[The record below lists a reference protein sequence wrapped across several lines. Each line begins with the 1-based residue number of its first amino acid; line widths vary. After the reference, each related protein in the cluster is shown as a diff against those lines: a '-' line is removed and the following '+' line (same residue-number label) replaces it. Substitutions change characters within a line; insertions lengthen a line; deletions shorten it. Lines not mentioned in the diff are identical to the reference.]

1 MDRLPQEILRLIAEE
16 VAYESL
22 EPLRLVNKAF
32 AAAAAPFLF
41 RSIPLWIGVRSL
53 ERLTAISEHPQL
65 SQYPKEI
72 FFSPFAFLIYEND
85 IAYRDKVEGLLRQ
98 QHISASMCAL
108 TVAKHMSA
116 HRSYTEMQRFL
127 SLNAL
132 DFKILSKAFSQL
144 PHLEALLID
153 LSEFTIGAA
162 ELINAFGVFNAEDLL
177 TIDCLH
183 TLDVLVKSLA
193 ASGIKIKVFELGAD
207 GDHLYSSISRSP
219 KNRLTAA
226 SLVTPRLS
234 TPRSEYSYPPGEIS
248 RALSKVFCAENMD
261 ICMSAFRGVRELKI
275 GDIGDGPL
283 YNVNLSKTVAA
294 LHSLMQC
301 VGRLEVLSLGYLG
314 ADILD
319 PPFEKPTLD
328 RVVPSHVLNGIRE
341 LNIDSYETSTVVLYD
356 LFHRNRYTI
365 VKVVFSS
372 VTITGSHWLAALE
385 HLRTLD
391 FPRLE
396 VFYLSFCFYVE
407 EDLEVQDYILKK
419 TNDDPREEA
428 RKSNEIYLQS
438 LE

>member
-1 MDRLPQEILRLIAEE
+1 MDRLPQEILHLIAEE
-16 VAYESL
+16 VAYKSL

-32 AAAAAPFLF
+32 AAAAAPPLF

-65 SQYPKEI
+65 SKYPKEI

-85 IAYRDKVEGLLRQ
+85 IVYRDKVENLLRQ

-116 HRSYTEMQRFL
+116 YRSYTQMQRFL
-127 SLNAL
+127 SFNAL

-144 PHLEALLID
+144 PHLEALLVD

-162 ELINAFGVFNAEDLL
+162 ELINAFGVFKAEDLL

-207 GDHLYSSISRSP
+207 GDHLYSRISRSP
-219 KNRLTAA
+219 KDRSTAA

-234 TPRSEYSYPPGEIS
+234 TPRGEYSYPAGEIT

-261 ICMSAFRGVRELKI
+261 ICMSAFRGVRELKTGEI
-275 GDIGDGPL
+275 GGEQIH
-283 YNVNLSKTVAA
+283 NVNLSKTVAA
-294 LHSLMQC
+294 LRSLMQC
-301 VGRLEVLSLGYLG
+301 VGRLEILSLGLLG
-314 ADILD
+314 SDLE
-319 PPFEKPTLD
+319 PRFRKPTLD
-328 RVVPSHVLNGIRE
+328 RVVPSHILNSIRE
-341 LNIDSYETSTVVLYD
+341 LNIDAYETTIVALYD

-365 VKVVFSS
+365 VKVVLYN
-372 VTITGSHWLAALE
+372 VTITGSDWSTALK

-396 VFYLSFCFYVE
+396 VFYLSFCDDVE

-419 TNDDPREEA
+419 TNDDPLEEA
-428 RKSNEIYLQS
+428 RK
-438 LE
+438 